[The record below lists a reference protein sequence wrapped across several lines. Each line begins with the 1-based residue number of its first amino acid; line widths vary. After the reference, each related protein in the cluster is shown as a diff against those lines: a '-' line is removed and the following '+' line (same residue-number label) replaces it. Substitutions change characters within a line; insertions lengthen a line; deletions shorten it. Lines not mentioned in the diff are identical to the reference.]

1 MLITH
6 TDNEKMNLL
15 YGLSENRS
23 LWIAFSATI
32 LITIT
37 FLVTG
42 SMWGITFL
50 DTISDPSEVRLAISS
65 MSPDQRTVHAWI
77 TATLDV
83 AYPLA
88 FGALFIGSAYKF
100 YKSFGRL
107 IALPSFILVP
117 VDLLEGVVQVLAL
130 TGTADLVDAKAV
142 LTPLKTILVV
152 FGITATAV
160 GFILWFVACNRRSRH

>member
-1 MLITH
+1 ML
-6 TDNEKMNLL
+6 
-15 YGLSENRS
+15 YRLSENRS
-23 LWIAFSATI
+23 LWIAFGATI
-32 LITIT
+32 LITIA
-37 FLVTG
+37 FLITG

-50 DTISDPSEVRLAISS
+50 DTISDPSEVRLAIST
-65 MSPDQRTVHAWI
+65 MSPDQRTVHVWI

-107 IALPSFILVP
+107 IALPSFVLVP
-117 VDLLEGVVQVLAL
+117 TDLLEGVVQVLAL

-142 LTPLKTILVV
+142 LTPLKTILLLL
-152 FGITATAV
+152 GITTTTV
-160 GFILWFVACNRRSRH
+160 GCIVWLVARIQRNRN